1 MDVYRKNGRLILT
14 CLATL
19 VFALIAGPMWAQN
32 ITVTGK
38 VSDNSGEPIIGVYV
52 LVQGTT
58 RGVSTGIDGTY
69 SINAPADGTLLFSF
83 MGFENVTEQI
93 NGRSV
98 IDITMS
104 PASVALEELVV
115 TALGIKKDR
124 KALGFSVTEV
134 GAEELLRNKQTNVI
148 NSLAGK
154 VAGVNVTQSG
164 GSAGSGSTIIIRGG
178 NSASEGRD
186 NQPLFVV
193 DGIIYDN
200 STVIG
205 GNSGT
210 DGMTKTAS
218 TFSNRVMDINPE
230 DIESMSVL
238 KGAAA
243 AALYGSRAADGVIVI
258 TTKKGA
264 NDGTITVNVGSK
276 YLYSWARSLPELQD
290 VYGRGYYNQAGVF
303 SDYTYNS
310 WGQKNT
316 GKVYDN
322 VSSFFRGG
330 NIWDNSVSISGGSKN
345 NSFYLSASR
354 YDQEGI
360 VPMTGYDKT
369 TLRFNGEQKYGK
381 LTVGANVAYSIANTQ
396 KTLTTGGLYGGGG
409 NGAMT
414 AVYGW
419 ARSDDMTHYLNED
432 GTKYRMFAQY
442 QELADD
448 RENPYWIINKNK
460 LSDQTRRWTGSVSA
474 NLDVTNWF
482 NIVYRVGL
490 DTYTYDEYTYIAPGG
505 AVSDRYQ
512 NGRLAKSDRTYQYL
526 SSNLMLNFHKTFGNF
541 DFNLLLGQTSE
552 DTKNIRQ
559 NHWGYDFVTA
569 GTISFANIANEN
581 KFFVESTMRKRLI
594 GVYGEF
600 RAAYKNIAYLTVTGR
615 NDWSSTLPVENRS
628 YFYPSVSGSLV
639 FTELFPKNNIL
650 SFGKIRASWA
660 QVGKDASAYATNTY
674 MWAPAAVSPGFVG
687 IGNSWTR
694 GNPFLKPEIQTSWEV
709 GLEARFFGG
718 RLGID
723 YTYYNSITTN
733 QIASPRL
740 GQSTGYIFMSINSGS
755 VSNKGMELMIT
766 ATPVET
772 KNFSWDLTLNL
783 SGNRGTLGDFMKG
796 VDLFYVTDVQ
806 IGGVKAAAVPNGGY
820 FLGITGDRWRRE
832 TEIIKDEAGNDVEV
846 EIPNGRYVVDETTGL
861 YKTTGVTTN
870 VVGNR
875 EPSFIGG
882 LGNTLTY
889 KNLSFSMLIDIR
901 KGGMIYNGT
910 EYLLLNNGLSP
921 QTLQRESVTVEG
933 ISSVTKQ
940 PVSYTYKTGQIYIV
954 NGAEKSGDYMIQSYW
969 SNYAANAYNLLTDT
983 NWLRLR
989 AISLSYDFKGL
1000 FGKQSFI
1007 KGLTASVTGTNL
1019 FLWSNYKGMDPEVSV
1034 SGSGTGGSGS
1044 SGIDY
1049 CGVPATAGLSF
1060 GLNITF

>member
-1 MDVYRKNGRLILT
+1 MHVYKKSGRLLKT

-19 VFALIAGPMWAQN
+19 AIVLLAGPMWAQN
-32 ITVTGK
+32 VNVTGK
-38 VSDNSGEPIIGVYV
+38 VTDKNGAPLMGVYV
-52 LVQGTT
+52 LVQGSTT
-58 RGVSTGIDGTY
+58 GVTTELEGSY
-69 SINAPADGTLLFSF
+69 SISAPANGTLKYSF
-83 MGFENVTEQI
+83 MGFDDAIVQV
-93 NGRSV
+93 NGRSI
-98 IDITMS
+98 IDVTLS
-104 PASVALEELVV
+104 DSSVALEELVV

-134 GAEELLRNKQTNVI
+134 GAEELLKNKQTNVI

-200 STVIG
+200 STVVG

-210 DGMTKTAS
+210 DGMTKNAS

-264 NDGTITVNVGSK
+264 NDGTVKVSVGSK
-276 YLYSWARSLPELQD
+276 YSYSWASSLPELQD

-303 SDYTYNS
+303 SDYSYNS

-316 GKVYDN
+316 GTIYDN
-322 VSSFFRGG
+322 VGTFFQGG
-330 NIWDNSVSISGGSKN
+330 NIWDNSVSVSGGSKN
-345 NSFYLSASR
+345 GSFYLSASR

-360 VPMTGYDKT
+360 VPTTGYDKT
-369 TLRFNGEQKYGK
+369 TFRFNGEQKYGK
-381 LTVGANVAYSIANTQ
+381 LTVGANVAYSISNTQ

-432 GTKYRMFAQY
+432 GTKYRDFEQY
-442 QELADD
+442 QNLADD

-460 LSDQTRRWTGSVSA
+460 LNDQTRRWTGSVNA
-474 NLDVTNWF
+474 NLDVTDWF

-505 AVSDRYQ
+505 AVSEKYQ
-512 NGRLAKSDRTYQYL
+512 NGRLSKSDRTYQYL
-526 SSNLMLNFHKTFGNF
+526 SSNLMLNFHKTFDDF

-552 DTKNIRQ
+552 DTKGVRQ

-581 KFFVESTMRKRLI
+581 KFFTESNSLKRLI

-615 NDWSSTLPVENRS
+615 NDWSSTLPIENRS
-628 YFYPSVSGSLV
+628 YFYPSVSGSFV
-639 FTELFPKNNIL
+639 FTEVMPKNDIL

-660 QVGKDASAYATNTY
+660 QVGKDASSYATNTY
-674 MWAPAAVSPGFVG
+674 MWSPAAVSDGFIG
-687 IGNSWTR
+687 IGNNWTR
-694 GNPFLKPEIQTSWEV
+694 GNPYLKPEIQTSWEV
-709 GLEARFFGG
+709 GAEMRFFGG
-718 RLGID
+718 RLGLD
-723 YTYYNSITTN
+723 FTYYNSETTN
-733 QIASPRL
+733 QIAAPRL

-783 SGNRGTLGDFMKG
+783 SGNRGRLGDFMEG

-820 FLGITGDRWRRE
+820 FLGITGDYWKRE
-832 TEIIKDEAGNDVEV
+832 TQTDEEGVV
-846 EIPNGRYVVDETTGL
+846 TEIPDGRYIVDETTGL
-861 YKTTGVTTN
+861 YKTTGVVTN
-870 VVGNR
+870 VLGNR
-875 EPSFIGG
+875 EPDFIGG
-882 LGNTLTY
+882 LNNTFTY
-889 KNLSFSMLIDIR
+889 KNLSLSVLLDIR
-901 KGGMIYNGT
+901 KGGLIYNGT

-921 QTLQRESVTVEG
+921 QTLNRESVTVEG
-933 ISSVTKQ
+933 VSSVTGE
-940 PVSYTYKTGQIYIV
+940 PVTYTYKAGQMYVV
-954 NGAEKSGDYMIQSYW
+954 NGAEKSGDYMIQSYY

-989 AISLSYDFKGL
+989 ALSLSYDFKGL
-1000 FGKQSFI
+1000 FSKQSFV
-1007 KGLTASVTGTNL
+1007 KGLSATVTGTNL

>member
-1 MDVYRKNGRLILT
+1 MHVYKKSGRLLKT

-19 VFALIAGPMWAQN
+19 AIVLLAGPMWAQN
-32 ITVTGK
+32 VNVTGK
-38 VSDNSGEPIIGVYV
+38 VTDKNGAPLMGVYV
-52 LVQGTT
+52 LVQGSTT
-58 RGVSTGIDGTY
+58 GVTTELEGSY
-69 SINAPADGTLLFSF
+69 SISAPANGTLKYSF
-83 MGFENVTEQI
+83 MGFDDAIVQV
-93 NGRSV
+93 NGRSI
-98 IDITMS
+98 IDVTLS
-104 PASVALEELVV
+104 DSSVALEELVV

-134 GAEELLRNKQTNVI
+134 GAEELLKNKQTNVI

-200 STVIG
+200 STVVG

-210 DGMTKTAS
+210 DGMTKNAS

-264 NDGTITVNVGSK
+264 NDGTVKVSVGSK
-276 YLYSWARSLPELQD
+276 YSYSWANSLPVLQD

-316 GKVYDN
+316 GTIYDN
-322 VSSFFRGG
+322 VGNFFQGG
-330 NIWDNSVSISGGSKN
+330 NIWDNSVSVSGGSKN
-345 NSFYLSASR
+345 GSFYLSASR

-360 VPMTGYDKT
+360 VPTTGYDKT
-369 TLRFNGEQKYGK
+369 TFRFNGEQKYGK
-381 LTVGANVAYSIANTQ
+381 LTVGANIAYSISNTQ

-419 ARSDDMTHYLNED
+419 ARSDDMTYYLNED
-432 GTKYRMFAQY
+432 GTKYREFAQY
-442 QELADD
+442 QNLADD

-460 LSDQTRRWTGSVSA
+460 LNDQTRRWTGSVNA
-474 NLDVTNWF
+474 NLDVTDWF

-505 AVSDRYQ
+505 AVSEKYQ
-512 NGRLAKSDRTYQYL
+512 NGRLSKSDRTYQYL
-526 SSNLMLNFHKTFGNF
+526 SSNLMLNFHKTFDDF

-552 DTKNIRQ
+552 DTKGVRQ

-581 KFFVESTMRKRLI
+581 KFFTESNSLKRLI

-615 NDWSSTLPVENRS
+615 NDWSSTLPIENRS
-628 YFYPSVSGSLV
+628 YFYPSVSGSFV
-639 FTELFPKNNIL
+639 FTEVMPKNDIL

-660 QVGKDASAYATNTY
+660 QVGKDASSYATNTY
-674 MWAPAAVSPGFVG
+674 MWSPAAVSDGFIG
-687 IGNSWTR
+687 IGNNWTR
-694 GNPFLKPEIQTSWEV
+694 GNPYLKPEIQTSWEV
-709 GLEARFFGG
+709 GAEMRFFGG
-718 RLGID
+718 RLGLD
-723 YTYYNSITTN
+723 FTYYNSETTN
-733 QIASPRL
+733 QIAAPRL

-772 KNFSWDLTLNL
+772 KNFSWDMTLNL
-783 SGNRGTLGDFMKG
+783 SGNRGRLGKFMEG

-820 FLGITGDRWRRE
+820 FLGITGDYWKRE
-832 TEIIKDEAGNDVEV
+832 TQTDEEGVV
-846 EIPNGRYVVDETTGL
+846 TEIPNGRYIVDETTGL
-861 YKTTGVTTN
+861 YKTTGVVTN
-870 VVGNR
+870 VLGNR
-875 EPSFIGG
+875 EPDFIGG
-882 LGNTLTY
+882 LSNTFTY
-889 KNLSFSMLIDIR
+889 KNLSLSVLLDIR
-901 KGGMIYNGT
+901 KGGLIYNGT
-910 EYLLLNNGLSP
+910 EYLLLSNGLSP
-921 QTLQRESVTVEG
+921 QTLNRESVTVEG
-933 ISSVTKQ
+933 VSSVTGE
-940 PVSYTYKTGQIYIV
+940 PVTYTYKAGQMYVV
-954 NGAEKSGDYMIQSYW
+954 NGAEKSGDYMIQSYY

-989 AISLSYDFKGL
+989 ALSLSYDFKGL
-1000 FGKQSFI
+1000 FSKQSFV
-1007 KGLTASVTGTNL
+1007 KGLSATVTGTNL

>member
-1 MDVYRKNGRLILT
+1 MVAI
-14 CLATL
+14 
-19 VFALIAGPMWAQN
+19 PSWAQTMRVTG
-32 ITVTGK
+32 TVT
-38 VSDNSGEPIIGVYV
+38 DTSGDPLMGVYV
-52 LVQGTT
+52 LVEGAA
-58 RGVSTGIDGTY
+58 RGESTGIDGTY
-69 SINAPADGTLLFSF
+69 SINVPEDGTLVFSF
-83 MGFENVTEQI
+83 MGFDNVVEPV

-104 PASVALEELVV
+104 MSSVALDELVV

-134 GAEELLRNKQTNVI
+134 KADELLKNKQTNVI

-164 GSAGSGSTIIIRGG
+164 GAAGSGSTIIIRGG

-205 GNSGT
+205 GNSQT
-210 DGMTKTAS
+210 DGMQKIATA
-218 TFSNRVMDINPE
+218 FSNRVMDINPE

-264 NDGTITVNVGSK
+264 GDGTVTVNVGSK
-276 YLYSWARSLPELQD
+276 YSYSWASSFPELQD

-310 WGQKNT
+310 WGQKIS
-316 GKVYDN
+316 GKAYDN
-322 VSSFFRGG
+322 VKEFFRGG
-330 NIWDNSVSISGGSKN
+330 NIWDNTVSISGGGKN
-345 NSFYLSASR
+345 NNFYLSASR

-369 TLRFNGEQKYGK
+369 TLRFNGEQRYGK

-396 KTLTTGGLYGGGG
+396 KTFTSGGLWGGGG

-419 ARSDDMTHYLNED
+419 ARSDDMKHYLNED

-442 QELADD
+442 QELASD
-448 RENPYWIINKNK
+448 RENPYWIINENN
-460 LSDQTRRWTGSVSA
+460 LGDQTRRWTGSVNA
-474 NLDVTNWF
+474 NIDVTDWF
-482 NIVYRVGL
+482 NIVYRIGL
-490 DTYTYDEYTYIAPGG
+490 DTYTYDEHTFIAPGS
-505 AVSDRYQ
+505 AVSEIYQ
-512 NGRLAKSDRTYQYL
+512 NGRLAKNMRDYQYL
-526 SSNLMLNFHKTFGNF
+526 SSNLMLNFHKTFGDF

-552 DTKNIRQ
+552 DTRSVTQ
-559 NHWGYDFVTA
+559 NHWGYNFVSA

-581 KFFVESTMRKRLI
+581 KFFTENTMRKRLI
-594 GVYGEF
+594 GVFGEF
-600 RAAYKNIAYLTVTGR
+600 RASWKDIAYLTVTGR
-615 NDWSSTLPVENRS
+615 NDWSSTLPIENRS
-628 YFYPSVSGSLV
+628 YFYPSVSGSFV
-639 FTELFPKNNIL
+639 FSELIPKNDIL

-674 MWAPAAVSPGFVG
+674 MWPPAAVSEGFIG
-687 IGNSWTR
+687 IGNNWTR
-694 GNPFLKPEIQTSWEV
+694 GNPYLKPEIQTSWEV
-709 GLEARFFGG
+709 GAEMRFFGG

-723 YTYYNSITTN
+723 YTYYNSKTTN
-733 QIASPRL
+733 QIAAPRL

-755 VSNKGMELMIT
+755 VLNKGMELMIT
-766 ATPVET
+766 AIPIET
-772 KNFSWDLTLNL
+772 KDFSWDLTLNL
-783 SGNRGTLGDFMKG
+783 SGNKGTLGEFMEG

-820 FLGITGDRWRRE
+820 FLGITGDYWQRE
-832 TEIIKDEAGNDVEV
+832 TMKNAEGKDVEN
-846 EIPNGRYVVDETTGL
+846 PNGRYMVDETTGL
-861 YKTTGVTTN
+861 YQTTGVTTN
-870 VVGNR
+870 VLGNR

-882 LGNTLTY
+882 LGNTLRY
-889 KNLSFSMLIDIR
+889 KNLSVSLLIDIR
-901 KGGMIYNGT
+901 KGGLIYNGT
-910 EYLLLNNGLSP
+910 EYLLLNNGLSTR
-921 QTLQRESVTVEG
+921 TLDRQSVTVEG
-933 ISSVTKQ
+933 ISSVSNQ
-940 PVSYTYKTGQIYIV
+940 PVTYTYKSGETYIV
-954 NGAEKSGDYMIQSYW
+954 NGAEKSGDFMIQSYW

-989 AISLSYDFKGL
+989 ALSISYDFKDL
-1000 FGKQSFI
+1000 FKNKGFI
-1007 KGLTASVTGTNL
+1007 KGMTASITGTNL

-1049 CGVPATAGLSF
+1049 CGVPATAGLAF
-1060 GLNITF
+1060 GLNLSF